1 MSTKYIIDVDEFHES
16 EETARATIYQQLDTA
31 ELDGKNGSKQKGRP
45 YAFWV
50 SDKKIIEEW
59 ERYFEITN
67 RKIGEAITTAINEY
81 IKRNPITHEQKVA
94 YNNKLMKMFEE
105 I

>member
-16 EETARATIYQQLDTA
+16 EETARATIYQQLDIT
-31 ELDGKNGSKQKGRP
+31 ESDVKEGGKQKGRP

-59 ERYFEITN
+59 ERYFEITES
-67 RKIGEAITTAINEY
+67 KIGEVITNAINEY
-81 IKRNPITHEQKVA
+81 IKRNPITQDQKVA
-94 YNNKLMKMFEE
+94 YNNKLMKRFEE